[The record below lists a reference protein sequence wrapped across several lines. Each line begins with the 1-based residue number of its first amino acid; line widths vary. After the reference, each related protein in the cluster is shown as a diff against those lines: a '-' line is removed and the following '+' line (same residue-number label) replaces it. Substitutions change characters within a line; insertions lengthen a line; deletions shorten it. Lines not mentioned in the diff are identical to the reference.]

1 MEKPY
6 KRRIYFIERSFQA
19 RFILKFCLLVVL
31 AGILT
36 IGVLYFLAMR
46 STTVS
51 IAHSRVVVRTTADF
65 ILPLL
70 VQTVVI
76 VSVLVGLATIL
87 VTLFVSHKIA
97 GPLYRFK
104 MVMQALSSGDFS
116 TDFRIR
122 HLDQLQDIAV
132 AFNAMI
138 GKIRSELKSL
148 KENFR
153 SLREKL
159 DAISEHEV
167 AEHKRGHLSDLKRL
181 SQELDKIIHYFK
193 T

>member
-1 MEKPY
+1 
-6 KRRIYFIERSFQA
+6 
-19 RFILKFCLLVVL
+19 
-31 AGILT
+31 
-36 IGVLYFLAMR
+36 
-46 STTVS
+46 
-51 IAHSRVVVRTTADF
+51 VVVRTTADF

-122 HLDQLQDIAV
+122 HLDQLQDIAT